1 MLKKVEKDFRPA
13 QEDQPRAEYV
23 AQHVAPPAPPV
34 VEPLMPDA
42 LALACENQGLK
53 KANQPLSTQFMLGI
67 LGGAFVGIGGMFAMI
82 TASGAEGMLSYG
94 LTRLLMGITFSLGL
108 LLVVLAGAQLFTSD
122 CLMVMAWASK
132 RLSLGRA
139 MRVWTTVWAG
149 NFVGSIVLAFLLFMA
164 GNYLSGKGEV
174 GATALFFASYK
185 ASLPA
190 GKAFFMGIMCNVLV
204 SLAAYLGLAGRSLTD
219 KVLGIVFPIS
229 AFIAAGFEHC
239 VANMFFIPYGLF
251 IKFGAS
257 EAFWATEAG
266 QRVTALNIP
275 LDQFAINM
283 AAVTFGN
290 WVGGG
295 LLVGAFYWLI
305 YIRPRIMSNEKV

>member
-1 MLKKVEKDFRPA
+1 MLKKVEKDFHPA

-23 AQHVAPPAPPV
+23 AQPVAPPALPV
-34 VEPLMPDA
+34 IEPLMPDA
-42 LALACENQGLK
+42 LALACEKQGLK

-149 NFVGSIVLAFLLFMA
+149 NFVGSIALAFLLFMA

-204 SLAAYLGLAGRSLTD
+204 SLAAYLGMAGRSLTD

-266 QRVTALNIP
+266 QRVAGLNIP
-275 LDQFAINM
+275 LDQFAVNM
-283 AAVTFGN
+283 AVVTLGN
-290 WVGGG
+290 LVGGG

-305 YIRPRIMSNEKV
+305 YIRPRQKLASAN

>member
-1 MLKKVEKDFRPA
+1 MLKKIEKDFRPA
-13 QEDQPRAEYV
+13 QEDQASTEYV
-23 AQHVAPPAPPV
+23 APPV
-34 VEPLMPDA
+34 LSSIEPLTPDA
-42 LALACENQGLK
+42 LALAWEKQGAK
-53 KANQPLSTQFMLGI
+53 KANQLLSTQFMLGI
-67 LGGAFVGIGGMFAMI
+67 LGGAFVGLGGMFAMI
-82 TASGAEGMLSYG
+82 TVAGSEGMMAYG

-132 RLSLGRA
+132 RLSFERI
-139 MRVWTTVWAG
+139 MRVWATVWVG
-149 NFVGSIVLAFLLFMA
+149 NFVGSIALAVLLFLA

-174 GATALFFASYK
+174 GATALYLASYK
-185 ASLPA
+185 ASLPI
-190 GKAFFMGIMCNVLV
+190 GKAFFMGILCNVLV
-204 SLAAYLGLAGRSLTD
+204 SLAAYLALAARSLTD
-219 KVLGIVFPIS
+219 KVLAVVFPIS

-239 VANMFFIPYGLF
+239 VANMFFIPYGLL

-266 QRVTALNIP
+266 QRVAGLDIP
-275 LDQFAINM
+275 LDQFAVNL

-305 YIRPRIMSNEKV
+305 YSRPRQKLASANH

>member
-23 AQHVAPPAPPV
+23 AQHVAPPAHPI

-139 MRVWTTVWAG
+139 MRVWATVWAG
-149 NFVGSIVLAFLLFMA
+149 NFVGSIALAFLLFMA

-239 VANMFFIPYGLF
+239 VANMFFIPYGLM
-251 IKFGAS
+251 IKHGAAD
-257 EAFWATEAG
+257 AFWATEAG
-266 QRVTALNIP
+266 LRVAALDIP
-275 LDQFAINM
+275 IDTFARNM
-283 AAVTFGN
+283 VFVTLGN
-290 WVGGG
+290 WVGGA
-295 LLVGAFYWLI
+295 LLVGAVYWVI
-305 YIRPRIMSNEKV
+305 YRRGKSAAH

>member
-13 QEDQPRAEYV
+13 QEDQPRAEYL
-23 AQHVAPPAPPV
+23 APPALPTI
-34 VEPLMPDA
+34 EPLMPDA
-42 LALACENQGLK
+42 LALACEKQGLK

-82 TASGAEGMLSYG
+82 AASGAEGMLSYG
-94 LTRLLMGITFSLGL
+94 VTRLLMGITFSLGL

-132 RLSLGRA
+132 RLNLGRI
-139 MRVWTTVWAG
+139 MRVWGTVWAG
-149 NFVGSIVLAFLLFMA
+149 NFVGSIALAFLLFMA

-204 SLAAYLGLAGRSLTD
+204 SLAAYLALAGRSLTD

-266 QRVTALNIP
+266 QRVAALNIP
-275 LDQFAINM
+275 LDQFAVNM
-283 AAVTFGN
+283 AVVTLGN
-290 WVGGG
+290 LVGGG

-305 YIRPRIMSNEKV
+305 YIRPRQKLATGN

>member
-1 MLKKVEKDFRPA
+1 MLKKVEKDFRRK
-13 QEDQPRAEYV
+13 QEDQPGADY
-23 AQHVAPPAPPV
+23 VAPPVTPSLEA
-34 VEPLMPDA
+34 LLPDA
-42 LALACENQGLK
+42 LALACEKQGVK

-67 LGGAFVGIGGMFAMI
+67 LGGAFVALGGMFAMI
-82 TASGAEGMLSYG
+82 TAAGAEGMMAYG

-122 CLMVMAWASK
+122 CLMVMGWASG
-132 RLSLGRA
+132 RLGLGR
-139 MRVWTTVWAG
+139 MLRVWSTVWLG
-149 NFVGSIVLAFLLFMA
+149 NFVGGIAIALLLFFA

-174 GATALFFASYK
+174 GATALYFASYK
-185 ASLPA
+185 ASLPV
-190 GKAFFMGIMCNVLV
+190 GKAFFMGILCNVLV
-204 SLAAYLGLAGRSLTD
+204 SLAAYLALAGRTLTD
-219 KVLGIVFPIS
+219 KVLAIMFPIS

-239 VANMFFIPYGLF
+239 VANMFFIPYGLL

-266 QRVTALNIP
+266 QRVAALNIP
-275 LDQFAINM
+275 LDQFAVNM

-305 YIRPRIMSNEKV
+305 YSRPRQKLAGSK